1 MTTGTAR
8 YIASSTTND
17 IKALRSAIIER
28 AYHLAMHNANRH
40 SPGQTGVFE
49 QMYTRAMS
57 AFDKTTYNGT
67 ERHAGTIV
75 PAQFTPATDAY
86 GAKVVAFKHLLHRIN
101 KADIS
106 DEVRGQLEIS
116 LDNTPSPTFWIKGVR
131 DKTIPY
137 VSLELAL
144 RKHADAQGT
153 YEAKLQLWTNDTF
166 VKDICNVAGDR
177 KRPVLVAR
185 AKNAAF
191 AAYRHLGM
199 TGDYK

>member
-8 YIASSTTND
+8 FTASSTTND
-17 IKALRSAIIER
+17 MKALRSQIIER
-28 AYHLAMHNANRH
+28 AYHLAMQNVAHT
-40 SPGQTGVFE
+40 PDVFG

-57 AFDKTTYNGT
+57 AFTKTTYNGT

-106 DEVRGQLEIS
+106 DDVRSQLEIR
-116 LDNTPSPTFWIKGVR
+116 LDSAQSPTFWIKGVR
-131 DKTIPY
+131 DKTVPY

-144 RKHADAQGT
+144 RKHANAQGT
-153 YEAKLQLWTNDTF
+153 YEAKLQLWTNDTL